1 MYMKPSMQVVELQK
15 HHLILCCSNPD
26 EGYIPNMRENMNV
39 FVKPDD
45 QNHACMSFG
54 MARKRA

>member
-1 MYMKPSMQVVELQK
+1 MLFLKINQNLAHLQ
-15 HHLILCCSNPD
+15 NPVFAG
-26 EGYIPNMRENMNV
+26 EPINLNV

-54 MARKRA
+54 MAGKRT